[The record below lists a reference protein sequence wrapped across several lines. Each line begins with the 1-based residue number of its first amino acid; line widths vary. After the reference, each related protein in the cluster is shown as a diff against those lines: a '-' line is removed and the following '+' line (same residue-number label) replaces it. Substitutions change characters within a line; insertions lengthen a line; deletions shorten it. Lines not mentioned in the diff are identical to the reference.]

1 MIVKL
6 LLFCKIKMS
15 QNASSIL
22 FAISKNSLPSL
33 EINNNTSI
41 IIEKYKL
48 LSHSEFD
55 LHVSKNFEN
64 YYLLECFAD
73 SLNTLPKQIE
83 EADEKIILEWHT
95 FPQTVKRFSSGKD
108 KNFLQLAVQYIS
120 HGGIDQSVIAA
131 DFDQEFINT
140 LKEKSEK

>member
-6 LLFCKIKMS
+6 LFFCKIKMS
-15 QNASSIL
+15 QNGASIF
-22 FAISKNSLPSL
+22 FAISKNGLPSL
-33 EINNNTSI
+33 KININTAK

-55 LHVSKNFEN
+55 LNVSKNFEN

-73 SLNTLPKQIE
+73 SLNALPKQIE

-95 FPQTVKRFSSGKD
+95 FPLAVKRCSSGKD

-140 LKEKSEK
+140 LKEKLEK